1 MNKIKIS
8 NGRYIVGLDRGRGEG
23 GGGGE
28 GGRQIDV
35 RPLLNG
41 NNLEISEN
49 LNAENCLW
57 RTV

>member
-1 MNKIKIS
+1 MKKE
-8 NGRYIVGLDRGRGEG
+8 VEVGEG
-23 GGGGE
+23 

-57 RTV
+57 RQDLTPGWRCQDAEEK